1 MFIIYPSK
9 LHFGASKEESIMKDC
24 INPVAYWQCI
34 SLTKGKCLH
43 KGPCEP
49 IDQEGNRYSMITFQ
63 EDGKTICYIRDI
75 SFHHMLK
82 HPELLPEKKIA
93 DIIDA
98 EAEQRKAHN
107 AATRGRIM
115 QRPKITEEPSPHPW
129 LDPIIARAKFQNET
143 IEKICGACPD
153 CGECTIAKEP
163 GASEQCGKLRKALV

>member
-1 MFIIYPSK
+1 MLGTYGREYPY
-9 LHFGASKEESIMKDC
+9 MKDC
-24 INPVAYWQCI
+24 INPIAYWQCI

-43 KGPCEP
+43 NGPCEP
-49 IDQEGNRYSMITFQ
+49 IDQDGNRYSMIAFQ

-98 EAEQRKAHN
+98 EVEQRKAHN

-115 QRPKITEEPSPHPW
+115 QRPKIMDEPSPHPFM
-129 LDPIIARAKFQNET
+129 DPIIARAKFQNEA

-153 CGECTIAKEP
+153 CGECTISKEP
-163 GASEQCGKLRKALV
+163 EAPEYCGKLRKALV

>member
-1 MFIIYPSK
+1 
-9 LHFGASKEESIMKDC
+9 
-24 INPVAYWQCI
+24 
-34 SLTKGKCLH
+34 
-43 KGPCEP
+43 
-49 IDQEGNRYSMITFQ
+49 MIAFQ

-153 CGECTIAKEP
+153 CGGLGQKTDVDEGLVVADRSLSIAEGALTAWADPVTTRTNRWKRSWSGYYTEILEQVCRQHGIEP
-163 GASEQCGKLRKALV
+163 PRCRQSR

>member
-1 MFIIYPSK
+1 
-9 LHFGASKEESIMKDC
+9 MKDC
-24 INPVAYWQCI
+24 INPIAYWQCI

-43 KGPCEP
+43 NGPCEP
-49 IDQEGNRYSMITFQ
+49 IDQDGNRYSMIAFQ

-143 IEKICGACPD
+143 IEKICGACP
-153 CGECTIAKEP
+153 EPQYRNPIFQRMHEMILNTNREIEEIREKERQER
-163 GASEQCGKLRKALV
+163 EQR